1 MDFGSVLGLYILT
14 SSVTCLII
22 NILFFR
28 LVFRKQKR
36 MKANGYS
43 WISSLGIMALA
54 NFGFVFAFVSS
65 ITGVSNVLE
74 AGIIFLFVIPS
85 ITWFVP
91 ASLYTLIRALFI
103 VITKS
108 REREII
114 SQDIETAEIVAYD
127 PVNSDT

>member
-1 MDFGSVLGLYILT
+1 MDFGAVLGLYILS
-14 SSVTCLII
+14 SSVVCLIF
-22 NILFFR
+22 NILFYR

-43 WISSLGIMALA
+43 WVSSLGLIALV

-65 ITGVSNVLE
+65 ITGVANVLD
-74 AGIIFLFVIPS
+74 AGPIFLFVIPS

-103 VITKS
+103 VITRN
-108 REREII
+108 REREIL
-114 SQDIETAEIVAYD
+114 SQDLETAEVVEYD
-127 PVNSDT
+127 PVNSD

>member
-1 MDFGSVLGLYILT
+1 MDLGAVLGLYILA
-14 SSVTCLII
+14 SSGVCLIV

-43 WISSLGIMALA
+43 WVASLGLIALV

-65 ITGVSNVLE
+65 ITGVTNIFD
-74 AGIIFLFVIPS
+74 AGPIFLFVIPA

-91 ASLYTLIRALFI
+91 ASLYTFIRALFI
-103 VITKS
+103 VITRN
-108 REREII
+108 REREIL
-114 SQDIETAEIVAYD
+114 SQDLETAEVVAFV
-127 PVNSDT
+127 PEN

>member
-1 MDFGSVLGLYILT
+1 MEFGAVLGLYILS
-14 SSVTCLII
+14 SSVVCFIV

-43 WISSLGIMALA
+43 WVSSLGVMALV

-65 ITGVSNVLE
+65 ITGITNILD
-74 AGIIFLFVIPS
+74 AGWIFLLVIPS

-91 ASLYTLIRALFI
+91 ASLYTLVRALFI
-103 VITKS
+103 VITRN
-108 REREII
+108 REREILTD
-114 SQDIETAEIVAYD
+114 DIEVAEVI
-127 PVNSDT
+127 SDDSVKL

>member
-91 ASLYTLIRALFI
+91 ASLYTLIRAIYI

-108 REREII
+108 REREIL
-114 SQDIETAEIVAYD
+114 SQDIETAEVVTND
-127 PVNSDT
+127 LENSDT